1 MAQRY
6 SPWQDAADRHGEVH
20 IERCEL
26 APVSGAWVPSQQ
38 VILLGRHLDRTGRR
52 STLAHEIAH
61 IDLEHE
67 PTGHEWFDRR
77 CERDADRL
85 AAMRLV
91 DVVHL
96 ADALVEHPLHP
107 GRVADHLEVPL
118 RLLRRRLEQLTEQET
133 AYIDERLS
141 AIEATA

>member
-1 MAQRY
+1 MA
-6 SPWQDAADRHGEVH
+6 P
-20 IERCEL
+20 L
-26 APVSGAWVPSQQ
+26 SGAWVPAER

-52 STLAHEIAH
+52 GTLAHEIAH
-61 IDLEHE
+61 IDLEHR
-67 PTGHEWFDRR
+67 PTGHRWFDRR

-85 AAMRLV
+85 AAQRLV
-91 DVVHL
+91 AVECL

-107 GRVADHLEVPL
+107 GRVAEYLEVPL
-118 RLLRRRLEQLTEQET
+118 RILRRRLEQLTEVEK